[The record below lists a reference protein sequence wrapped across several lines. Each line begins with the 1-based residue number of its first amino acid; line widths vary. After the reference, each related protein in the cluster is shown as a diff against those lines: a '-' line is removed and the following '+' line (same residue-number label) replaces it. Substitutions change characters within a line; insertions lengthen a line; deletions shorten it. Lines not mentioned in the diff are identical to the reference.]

1 MKFASDISGP
11 IHAISFE
18 FHVFVYDLIAK
29 RKLIKKKT
37 FVYHTPPETGAYYF
51 QAERERK
58 TYSVTYDSLLR
69 LKRHHQSVFV
79 KYRSMKKFRVLPC
92 HDRVREGLFF
102 ASFFLFYLQD

>member
-29 RKLIKKKT
+29 RKLIKKKKPLYT
-37 FVYHTPPETGAYYF
+37 THRLK
-51 QAERERK
+51 QARIISKPRERE